1 MTAAL
6 DADVVVVGL
15 GGMGSQALWRL
26 ARRGAR
32 VLGVDQFPPGHD
44 RGSSHG
50 QTRIIRTAYA
60 EGPDYVPLVQH
71 AWRLWDEL
79 AATTGADLL
88 RRTGG
93 LMLGPPAAATIA
105 GPLASARRHG
115 LPYQL
120 LDAAQVRA
128 RFPQHRFGTG
138 AGFLEADAG
147 VLFPERSVR
156 AAVRAA
162 VAAGASTAIGSPVT
176 AVRPDPDRPLV
187 RIGDRILT
195 ARHVVV
201 AAGAWTARLLTGPP
215 PGTELAGTAGQRDG
229 PRQPESPGR
238 AGLAARLRPVR
249 RVVGWFAADR
259 PDDFAPD
266 RFPCYIRADGD
277 QPGSSVWYGCP
288 HVDGRTVKIGLHV
301 RPGLDEPVDPVRGP
315 RPPGPADAA
324 ALTDIVAATLVG
336 LRPDPVRLAACMYTL
351 TPDEHFVLGAHR
363 DLPGLTLLAGFS
375 GHGFKFA
382 PVVGEIA
389 AQLALTGTSTLP
401 ITLFDPQRF
410 D

>member
-1 MTAAL
+1 MTPAL

-32 VLGVDQFPPGHD
+32 VIGVDQFPPGHD

-60 EGPDYVPLVQH
+60 EGPDYVPLVQQ

-79 AATTGADLL
+79 AAATGEELV

-93 LMLGPPAAATIA
+93 LMLGPPSAATIA
-105 GPLASARRHG
+105 GPIDSARRHR
-115 LPYQL
+115 LPYEV
-120 LDAAQVRA
+120 LDAAAVRT
-128 RFPQHRFGTG
+128 RFPQHRFA
-138 AGFLEADAG
+138 AGSGFVEADAG

-162 VAAGASTAIGSPVT
+162 EAAGARTAIGSPVT
-176 AVRPDPDRPLV
+176 GVLPDPDRPRV
-187 RIGDRILT
+187 RIGDRTLV
-195 ARHVVV
+195 ARRVVL
-201 AAGAWTARLLTGPP
+201 AAGAWTGRLLP
-215 PGTELAGTAGQRDG
+215 
-229 PRQPESPGR
+229 
-238 AGLAARLRPVR
+238 GLAARLRPVR
-249 RVVGWFAADR
+249 RVIGWFAADR

-266 RFPCYIRADGD
+266 RFPVYIRADGD
-277 QPGSSVWYGCP
+277 RPGSSVWYGCP
-288 HVDGRTVKIGLHV
+288 QVDGSTVKIGLHM
-301 RPGLDEPVDPVRGP
+301 RPGLDEPADPVPGP
-315 RPPGPADAA
+315 RPPDRADAA
-324 ALTDIVAATLVG
+324 ALTEIVAATLVG
-336 LRPDPVRLAACMYTL
+336 LRPEPVRLATCMYTL
-351 TPDEHFVLGAHR
+351 TPDEHFVIGHRR

-389 AQLALTGTSTLP
+389 AQLALTGRCGLP
-401 ITLFDPQRF
+401 IGLFDPHRF